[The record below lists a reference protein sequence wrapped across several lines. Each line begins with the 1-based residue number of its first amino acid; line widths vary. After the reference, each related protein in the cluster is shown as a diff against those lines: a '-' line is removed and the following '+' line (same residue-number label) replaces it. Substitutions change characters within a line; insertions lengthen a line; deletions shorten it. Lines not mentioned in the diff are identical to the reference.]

1 MMKRLAEWFNNH
13 SLRFKMV
20 VMLFAVVLVF
30 QAINGLIFTHI
41 VSQKFEENISEANL
55 ETVKQMA
62 INLNRAMEDIVNEM
76 VPIRDEVFSAQM
88 LAEGGKT
95 RNDYVSQNIVYQ
107 DLFNRLISA
116 DDNYQF
122 VHSML
127 ILDENSSWNYSYVLD
142 EYLQLNQE
150 ELFQK
155 ALTDNEMTGPC
166 QWSSLLPA
174 SYYFLDSKEEV
185 VSIMMPIYRYSQV
198 KNLLIV
204 NLKAEAI
211 RKYLEQLGKNENT
224 LFLQISGDHGIFGLT
239 EDEQRFR
246 EAQKDRLLSCQNQRE
261 VRELGEHVVMSGE
274 LSVNQW
280 RLSMITDK
288 SNISSSAKVLSQ
300 YIVVIIFSTG
310 IVLLICVSYIVF
322 IVTKP
327 IQKMTQIM
335 EANRHTRQISHRF
348 HSRYRDEVGV
358 LAETYNHLM
367 DEIQQLL
374 EDVEKEQIQ
383 SRKTYL
389 RMLQLQIKPHF
400 LYNTL
405 EAAKFLVEMGDPK
418 SMEMMTAIG
427 KYYKLSLSGI
437 YDRVKVSEEM
447 EHLTSYLQIL
457 KLRYSS
463 KYDYAVKVDPEILEN
478 EIVKFSLQPLVENA
492 VYHGIKQQ
500 RKKGYIKILG
510 YQEARDV
517 VLVVWDDGA
526 GIGQE
531 KLEEIQQKLL
541 FADHAQMT
549 EHIGVINV
557 HQRIRIQYGAPYG
570 VSVESEQGAF
580 TRVEVRIPWKK
591 YKEEPEEA
599 WDGEDAEQA

>member
-20 VMLFAVVLVF
+20 VMLFAVVLVL

-62 INLNRAMEDIVNEM
+62 INLNLAMEDIVNEM

-246 EAQKDRLLSCQNQRE
+246 EAQMDRLLSCQNQRE